1 MLYIIQIDIYIYI
14 YMLYLYMLLCYICSG
29 LVITLFVSIKESTV
43 KYMLPSVYI
52 KSFLGKPNTFAIFSN
67 YFQ

>member
-1 MLYIIQIDIYIYI
+1 
-14 YMLYLYMLLCYICSG
+14 MLYLYMLLCYICSG